1 MFSIFYPMLLVW
13 SEFIPGEFGVNPDAF
28 TVAEEVTLAFFST
41 FSLEGFDGAL
51 FEAEEMVGNRFVE
64 VDANDAA
71 EATAARAGSEG
82 RVEREEGGG
91 WFDEWFPRGGEG
103 SEFCFGVGAF

>member
-13 SEFIPGEFGVNPDAF
+13 SEFIPGELGVNPDAF

-103 SEFCFGVGAF
+103 SEFCFGVRAF

>member
-41 FSLEGFDGAL
+41 FS
-51 FEAEEMVGNRFVE
+51 
-64 VDANDAA
+64 
-71 EATAARAGSEG
+71 
-82 RVEREEGGG
+82 
-91 WFDEWFPRGGEG
+91 
-103 SEFCFGVGAF
+103 